1 MKHIAVRILLV
12 LIALGVLVYAGIMV
26 FICIREKNANAAEPA
41 PDTYDAIVVLGAQVL
56 STGEPSVQ
64 LQWRLDAALAAW
76 QKKNVPVAVCGAKGA
91 DEPATEAS
99 VMKAYLEKAGIPAD
113 SILTDD
119 ASFTTHQNLRN
130 AMDLLSGTDAK
141 QVLIVTSDYHLPR
154 SLAIAEDLG
163 LKAVG
168 TGSPCKP
175 EYWLKNHAR
184 EVLAWCKYWAVKYL
198 KIPLE

>member
-1 MKHIAVRILLV
+1 MKHTAGKILLG
-12 LIALGVLVYAGIMV
+12 LIVLGVLVYAGIMV
-26 FICIREKNANAAEPA
+26 FICIREKDVNADKPAA
-41 PDTYDAIVVLGAQVL
+41 DTYDAIIVLGAQVL
-56 STGEPSVQ
+56 PTGEPSVQ
-64 LQWRLDAALAAW
+64 LQWRLDAAMKAW
-76 QKKNVPVAVCGAKGA
+76 QEKNVPVVVCGAKGA
-91 DEPATEAS
+91 DEPETEAS
-99 VMKAYLEKAGIPAD
+99 VMKAYLEKNGIPAE

-119 ASFTTHQNLRN
+119 ASFSTQQNLRN
-130 AMDLLSGTDAK
+130 ALALLDGTDAGK
-141 QVLIVTSDYHLPR
+141 VLIVTSDYHLPR

-163 LKAVG
+163 LDAVG